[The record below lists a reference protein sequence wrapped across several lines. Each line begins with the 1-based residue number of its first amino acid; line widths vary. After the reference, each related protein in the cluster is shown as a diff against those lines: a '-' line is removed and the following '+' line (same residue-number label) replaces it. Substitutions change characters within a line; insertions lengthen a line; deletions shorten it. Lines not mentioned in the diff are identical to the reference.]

1 MSAPQPPN
9 QPWQG
14 GQPPQQG
21 EGENQNPALTNAGPT
36 QAIQPGQ
43 PLPPPG
49 GQTGAD
55 GVERTQAIQPGQRPP
70 AQGDDSGATQ
80 VVSPGSF
87 GQPQQHAPDAGAT
100 QMVPPGTLPP
110 QAPPYAQ
117 PHDPNSPPGGFPG
130 QPQGFGQQQGF
141 PGQQPPPGYGQQPPP
156 GYGQQPPPGFGQ
168 QPPPGYPPQGGFA
181 QQSGLG
187 QGPSFG
193 GQGQNTQM
201 IAWVIA
207 GVVAV
212 LGLVCA
218 IWAVSDDIFS
228 GDLGDYSDIYDQAGS
243 QQDALVG
250 PGIFYISTILIL
262 LAGLA
267 AAGGGVLIFL
277 KHKLA
282 AMVTVV
288 AGGLLAVGGIVY
300 MIGFGSFDLPEG
312 VSVSDLDAP
321 IGSVRVFALI
331 AGILVAG
338 AGALGY
344 FPQTKQYL
352 GVGSVLGGQGGPG
365 GPAGPGGFGPPPGG
379 GFGQPQQGFGQPPQQ
394 SYGQP
399 PQQGF
404 GQPPQQGYGQPPQP
418 GGPPQQQW

>member
-43 PLPPPG
+43 PVPPPG

-70 AQGDDSGATQ
+70 SQGDDSGATQ

-87 GQPQQHAPDAGAT
+87 GQPQQQDSGAT

-110 QAPPYAQ
+110 QPPPYAQ
-117 PHDPNSPPGGFPG
+117 SSQDPSAPYPG

-141 PGQQPPPGYGQQPPP
+141 PGQQPPPGYGQQPPQ
-156 GYGQQPPPGFGQ
+156 GYGQQPPQGYGQ

-201 IAWVIA
+201 IAWAIA
-207 GVVAV
+207 GLVAV
-212 LGLVCA
+212 LGLATA

-228 GDLGDYSDIYDQAGS
+228 GDLSEYADGYSGAPS
-243 QQDALVG
+243 EQQDLAAS
-250 PGIFYISTILIL
+250 PGILWISSILIL

-267 AAGGGVLIFL
+267 AAGAGVLIFL

-282 AMVTVV
+282 ALVTVV
-288 AGGLLAVGGIVY
+288 SGGVLVLAAILY
-300 MIGFGSFDLPEG
+300 MIGFAGFDLPDE
-312 VSVSDLDAP
+312 VDVSDLAP
-321 IGSVRVFALI
+321 FGSVKVFALI
-331 AGILVAG
+331 AGLLIAG

-344 FPQTKQYL
+344 FPQTKKYL
-352 GVGSVLGGQGGPG
+352 GVGSVLGGGQGGPG
-365 GPAGPGGFGPPPGG
+365 APTGPGGFGQPTG
-379 GFGQPQQGFGQPPQQ
+379 GFGQ
-394 SYGQP
+394 
-399 PQQGF
+399 
-404 GQPPQQGYGQPPQP
+404 PQQGYGQPPQQ
-418 GGPPQQQW
+418 GGPPPQQW

>member
-21 EGENQNPALTNAGPT
+21 EGDNPALTNAGPT

-70 AQGDDSGATQ
+70 AHGDDSGATQ
-80 VVSPGSF
+80 VVSPGAF
-87 GQPQQHAPDAGAT
+87 GQPQPTQDAGAT

-117 PHDPNSPPGGFPG
+117 PDPNSPSGGFPG

-156 GYGQQPPPGFGQ
+156 GYGQQPPPGYGQ

-181 QQSGLG
+181 QQPGLG
-187 QGPSFG
+187 AGPSFG

-201 IAWVIA
+201 IAWAIA
-207 GVVAV
+207 GLVAV
-212 LGLVCA
+212 LGLATA

-228 GDLGDYSDIYDQAGS
+228 GDLSDYADGYSSAPSS
-243 QQDALVG
+243 QQDLAAS
-250 PGIFYISTILIL
+250 PGILWISSILIL

-267 AAGGGVLIFL
+267 AAGAGVLIFL

-282 AMVTVV
+282 PLVTVA
-288 AGGLLAVGGIVY
+288 AGGALALGAILY
-300 MIGFGSFDLPEG
+300 MIGFAGFDLPDE
-312 VSVSDLDAP
+312 VNVSDLAP
-321 IGSVRVFALI
+321 FGSVKVFALI
-331 AGILVAG
+331 AGILIAG

-365 GPAGPGGFGPPPGG
+365 GPGGFGPPPGG

-394 SYGQP
+394 GFGQP

-404 GQPPQQGYGQPPQP
+404 GQPPQQGYGQPPQQ
-418 GGPPQQQW
+418 GGPPPQQW

>member
-21 EGENQNPALTNAGPT
+21 EGENPALTNAGPT

-80 VVSPGSF
+80 VVSPGAF
-87 GQPQQHAPDAGAT
+87 GQPQPAQDAGAT

-117 PHDPNSPPGGFPG
+117 PTDPNSPPGGFPG

-141 PGQQPPPGYGQQPPP
+141 PGQQPPPPGYGQQPPP
-156 GYGQQPPPGFGQ
+156 GYGQQPPPGYGQ

-181 QQSGLG
+181 QQPGLG
-187 QGPSFG
+187 AGPGFG

-207 GVVAV
+207 GLVAV
-212 LGLVCA
+212 LGLVVA
-218 IWAVSDDIFS
+218 IWTVSDDIFS
-228 GDLGDYSDIYDQAGS
+228 GDLGDYSDLYGSFPEESKDQLAS
-243 QQDALVG
+243 
-250 PGIFYISTILIL
+250 PGMLYISSILVL
-262 LAGLA
+262 VAGLA
-267 AAGGGVLIFL
+267 AIGAGVLIFL

-282 AMVTVV
+282 TIVTVS
-288 AGGLLAVGGIVY
+288 AGGALIVFSVLY
-300 MIGFGSFDLPEG
+300 MITMGQFEG
-312 VSVSDLDAP
+312 DASEAP
-321 IGSVRVFALI
+321 FSNVKVFALI

-338 AGALGY
+338 AGAMGY

-365 GPAGPGGFGPPPGG
+365 GPGGPGGFGPPPGG
-379 GFGQPQQGFGQPPQQ
+379 GFGQPPQGFGQPPQQ
-394 SYGQP
+394 GFGQP

-404 GQPPQQGYGQPPQP
+404 GQPPQQGYGQPPQQ

>member
-43 PLPPPG
+43 PVPPPG

-87 GQPQQHAPDAGAT
+87 GQPQDAGAT

-110 QAPPYAQ
+110 QPPPYAQ
-117 PHDPNSPPGGFPG
+117 SQDPNSPPGGFPG
-130 QPQGFGQQQGF
+130 QQPQGFGQQHGF
-141 PGQQPPPGYGQQPPP
+141 PGQQPPPGYGQQQ
-156 GYGQQPPPGFGQ
+156 GFGQQPPQGYGQ

-207 GVVAV
+207 GLVAV
-212 LGLVCA
+212 LGLVTA
-218 IWAVSDDIFS
+218 IWAVSDDLFS
-228 GDLGDYSDIYDQAGS
+228 GDLGDYSKLYDEAG
-243 QQDALVG
+243 DAEKELLVG
-250 PGIFYISTILIL
+250 PAIFYISTFLIL
-262 LAGLA
+262 LGGLA
-267 AAGGGVLIFL
+267 AVGGGVLIFL

-282 AMVTVV
+282 TIVTVA
-288 AGGLLAVGGIVY
+288 AGGVLIVGAIMY

-312 VSVSDLDAP
+312 ISISDLDAP

-331 AGILVAG
+331 AGLLIAG

-344 FPQTKQYL
+344 FPQTKKYL
-352 GVGSVLGGQGGPG
+352 GVGSVLGGQGGPA
-365 GPAGPGGFGPPPGG
+365 GPTSPGGFGQPQQ

-394 SYGQP
+394 GFGQP

-404 GQPPQQGYGQPPQP
+404 GQQPPQQGYGQPPQQ
-418 GGPPQQQW
+418 GGPPPQQW

>member
-43 PLPPPG
+43 QVPPPG

-70 AQGDDSGATQ
+70 SAAGDDSGATQ

-87 GQPQQHAPDAGAT
+87 GQQQQQPGVPDAT
-100 QMVPPGTLPP
+100 QMVPPGSMPP
-110 QAPPYAQ
+110 QQPPYAQ
-117 PHDPNSPPGGFPG
+117 PGLDPNSPPGGFPG
-130 QPQGFGQQQGF
+130 QHQGYGQQSGGF
-141 PGQQPPPGYGQQPPP
+141 PGQQPPPPGYAPQQPQHGYGQP
-156 GYGQQPPPGFGQ
+156 GGFPGQ

-181 QQSGLG
+181 QQPGLG
-187 QGPSFG
+187 QGPAFG

-201 IAWVIA
+201 IAWAIA
-207 GVVAV
+207 GLVAI
-212 LGLVCA
+212 LGLVSA
-218 IWAVSDDIFS
+218 IWALSDDIFS
-228 GDLGDYSDIYDQAGS
+228 GDLGDYADAYDAAGS
-243 QQDALVG
+243 AAEG
-250 PGIFYISTILIL
+250 HAPAPGLLYAATILITL
-262 LAGLA
+262 GGLA
-267 AAGGGVLIFL
+267 AIGGGVLIFL

-282 AMVTVV
+282 PLVTVV
-288 AGGLLAVGGIVY
+288 AGGVLVVGAILY
-300 MIGFGSFDLPEG
+300 MIGMGQFDGDTSEANIST
-312 VSVSDLDAP
+312 VKVW
-321 IGSVRVFALI
+321 ALI

-352 GVGSVLGGQGGPG
+352 GVGSVLGGPG
-365 GPAGPGGFGPPPGG
+365 GGGGFPPPPGG
-379 GFGQPQQGFGQPPQQ
+379 GFGQPQQGFGQPPQPG
-394 SYGQP
+394 YGQP

-404 GQPPQQGYGQPPQP
+404 GQPPQQGYGQPPQQ
-418 GGPPQQQW
+418 GGPPPQW